1 MEELIT
7 KNANEEVAY
16 FYGVDALGT
25 LTYLAKK
32 TGVGI
37 VKVTIPLAD
46 MHVGIQKNGNI
57 KTGDEWLLNTLPGEH
72 PISVK
77 GNPITNMA
85 GSCCGICDGCE
96 GFCYAINGCRQH
108 HNSVMPSVIK
118 NLLIYRWDPKRFE
131 NEIENELVQWKV
143 NLGEEKV
150 FRWHSSGEI
159 EDYNYL
165 LMMMRIAQNHP
176 DVHFYSYTKRFG
188 LINRYL
194 DEHKDFPT
202 NFVFN
207 LSVWENNLK
216 DSGFNLGYLSK
227 VQCFEWK
234 DQMSVEDYNHSIHC
248 RSVIHEKEGEK
259 KGHLNH
265 EMNCKKCGLCWKG
278 KCKGRTIYV
287 YNH

>member
-1 MEELIT
+1 MKNKNLIY
-7 KNANEEVAY
+7 V
-16 FYGVDALGT
+16 VDKEGT
-25 LTYLAKK
+25 LTYLRRKEDK
-32 TGVGI
+32 LE
-37 VKVTIPLAD
+37 KVIIPLSD
-46 MHVGIQKNGNI
+46 MHVSIQKHGNI

-77 GNPITNMA
+77 GEPITNMI
-85 GSCCGICDGCE
+85 GSCSGICDGCE
-96 GFCYAINGCRQH
+96 KFCYAINGCRQY
-108 HNSVMPSVIK
+108 HNSVMPSVMK
-118 NLLIYRWDPKRFE
+118 NLLIYRYDPKRFE
-131 NEIENELVQWKV
+131 QEIENELAVWKV
-143 NLGEEKV
+143 KDGDHKV

-159 EDYNYL
+159 ENYPYL
-165 LMMMRIAQNHP
+165 EMMMRIAEKHSE
-176 DVHFYSYTKRFG
+176 VHFYSYTKRFSYIG
-188 LINRYL
+188 RYL
-194 DEHKDFPT
+194 DEHTNFPS

-216 DSGFNLGYLSK
+216 ESGFNLEYLNK

-234 DQMSVEDYNHSIHC
+234 DEMSVEDYNHSIHC

-278 KCKGRTIYV
+278 LCKGKSIYV